1 MSSGFRKTW
10 DKDVFEK
17 LAAERIKE
25 EDADPIPEKKVKR
38 ELLRP
43 RDYRVDLDSKL
54 GKSMVVTKDSPSAL
68 QGGYYCKV
76 CDCVV
81 KDSINYLD
89 HINGKKHQR
98 NLGMSMKVE
107 RSTLGQVKA
116 RLESNKRKLEEA
128 KNNDAEDYDLD
139 VRAQERQEEEER
151 QRILKRQK
159 KKDKK
164 KAAQDDAE
172 GDIDPD
178 MAAIMGFG
186 GFGGSSKAT

>member
-1 MSSGFRKTW
+1 MTTYRKTW
-10 DKDVFEK
+10 DKDEYAQKAKDRLV
-17 LAAERIKE
+17 AENE
-25 EDADPIPEKKVKR
+25 PEIVSERKVKR

-43 RDYRVDLDSKL
+43 RDHKVDLDSKL
-54 GKSMVVTKDSPSAL
+54 GKIMVVTKDSPSAM

-107 RSTLGQVKA
+107 RSTLEQVRA
-116 RLESNKRKLEEA
+116 RFDKNKRKREDDE
-128 KNNDAEDYDLD
+128 KNKAEDYDLEA
-139 VRAQERQEEEER
+139 RAQERQEEEER
-151 QRILKRQK
+151 QRALKRQR

-164 KAAQDDAE
+164 RAVAGAGEEDL
-172 GDIDPD
+172 DPEL
-178 MAAIMGFG
+178 AAIMGFG
-186 GFGGSSKAT
+186 GFGK